1 MHYCKMSISTLK
13 GVLYMHML
21 IVLQFI
27 SHGARRWPGEM
38 YKLVTDI
45 FETTEVRQIHLI
57 AKRNS

>member
-1 MHYCKMSISTLK
+1 
-13 GVLYMHML
+13 MHML